1 MKLRNFLRALGL
13 IIFLSHQSIYAQ
25 TKNLRVNS
33 DRLDAQL
40 KKLSTY
46 GMNAQGGNDRVA
58 FSDHEINA
66 RTFLASY
73 LEALGL
79 EVHTDAAAN
88 LIATKRGKNNKLS
101 PIAFG
106 SHIDAVPNGGHY
118 DGDVGVVG
126 AIEVLETLIENNI
139 QTDHPLELIIFSN
152 EEGAIFG
159 SRALAGKLDS
169 TALEVITASG
179 YTNAEGITRLGGDPD
194 KVMEIKRNPED
205 LHAFLELHIEQGN
218 VLHKSN
224 LDIGVVEGIVGLK
237 WWDVEITGLTNHA
250 GTTPM
255 NDRKDALL
263 AAAQFILA
271 VNDKIKK
278 NEGAQVGTVG
288 RIEAFPGAP
297 NVIPGKVITSLEIRD
312 LNADKIAFLFNQIEA
327 RAHEIGKSTQ
337 TTFEFKPI
345 NATAEPALT
354 DQRIQDLIR
363 KNASNLNYS
372 FRTMPSGAG
381 HDAQDMA
388 LITPTGMIFVPSVDG
403 ISHAPDEYSTPA
415 AIAKGANLLLHSIL
429 ELDKTKFIN

>member
-66 RTFLASY
+66 RAFLTSN

-126 AIEVLETLIENNI
+126 ALEVLETLIENNI

-271 VNDKIKK
+271 VNDHIKK

-388 LITPTGMIFVPSVDG
+388 MITPTGMIFVPSVDG